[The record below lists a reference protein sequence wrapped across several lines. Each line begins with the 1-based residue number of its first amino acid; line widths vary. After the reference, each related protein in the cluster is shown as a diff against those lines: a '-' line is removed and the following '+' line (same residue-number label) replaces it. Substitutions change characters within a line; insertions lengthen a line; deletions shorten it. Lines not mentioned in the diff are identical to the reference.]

1 MPIKALK
8 NNLSVNELQKLLGQW
23 RKYGITDS
31 VATKLLGLYL
41 GMTPYM
47 DSNRTYRL
55 PNFYDLALS
64 VKFRNCAGMLQA
76 VRQSRSFIVLKGD
89 NLYGIDAFCSPLW
102 NKEVLP
108 ADPTDEN
115 ALGSAA
121 ILPAITP
128 AILQEELPQDNNI
141 YNINNFSKENNPSEN
156 PSEEFSE
163 EFSKETPEY
172 LPEITSASPR
182 RKSTATSPTEEAKLF
197 FHLINS
203 SPEQK
208 KHLLTPLIT
217 RFQQL
222 DPGLSREEACQNLV
236 CLVNEHL
243 VPHFASQP
251 RFLKTKHAGRTVWLI
266 NLLKSAH
273 GQSLLKQAAQTAA
286 HTRQAAERQA
296 CERAAQRTR
305 EEQRSNHPLSPH
317 EWTDSESGMRF
328 YDDDTEGTVLIPAE
342 AIPRPSATS
351 VWNVLSS
358 QWVG

>member
-47 DSNRTYRL
+47 DQNRTYRL

-76 VRQSRSFIVLKGD
+76 VQQSRSFIVLKGD

-102 NKEVLP
+102 SNEVLP
-108 ADPTDEN
+108 ADPTNEN
-115 ALGSAA
+115 TLGSAA
-121 ILPAITP
+121 ILP

-141 YNINNFSKENNPSEN
+141 YNINNFSKENNPSE
-156 PSEEFSE
+156 EFSE
-163 EFSKETPEY
+163 ESSEETPEC
-172 LPEITSASPR
+172 LPEITPASPR
-182 RKSTATSPTEEAKLF
+182 RKGAATSPMEEAKLF

-208 KHLLTPLIT
+208 QQLLTPLIT
-217 RFQQL
+217 RFRQL

-243 VPHFASQP
+243 VPHFAAQP

-296 CERAAQRTR
+296 SERAAQRTR

-317 EWTDSESGMRF
+317 EWTDAESGMRF
-328 YDDDTEGTVLIPAE
+328 YDDDAEGTVLIPAE

-351 VWNVLSS
+351 VWNVLSN

>member
-23 RKYGITDS
+23 KKYGITDS

-47 DSNRTYRL
+47 DHNRTYRL

-76 VRQSRSFIVLKGD
+76 VRQSRSFIILKGD

-102 NKEVLP
+102 SNEVLP

-115 ALGSAA
+115 TLGSAA
-121 ILPAITP
+121 IRPAISP

-156 PSEEFSE
+156 LSEDFSE
-163 EFSKETPEY
+163 E
-172 LPEITSASPR
+172 ISPVPPH
-182 RKSTATSPTEEAKLF
+182 RKGAATNSTEEAKLF

-208 KHLLTPLIT
+208 KHMLTPLIT

-243 VPHFASQP
+243 IPHFASQP
-251 RFLKTKHAGRTVWLI
+251 RFLKTKHAGRIVWLI

-305 EEQRSNHPLSPH
+305 EEQRCNHPLSPH
-317 EWTDSESGMRF
+317 EWTDTESGIRF